1 MTALVITD
9 QILKVLLL
17 TLSIV
22 DLWDVPGGSD
32 SKVSVYNVVDLYLMI
47 ECHSSVPYV

>member
-17 TLSIV
+17 TWSIV
-22 DLWDVPGGSD
+22 DLSDVPGGSEG
-32 SKVSVYNVVDLYLMI
+32 KVSVYNVVDLCLMI
-47 ECHSSVPYV
+47 ECHSRVPYV